1 MNMSRRIVSFAAA
14 AVVACA
20 ICGCEDAVTMEN
32 YEQLEQGMTLSE
44 VESIMGGAGE
54 DQTMGGVG
62 IGATGVEGQ
71 AATESVYV
79 WSEGDA
85 QIIATFRNGKMHGK
99 RQVGLE

>member
-1 MNMSRRIVSFAAA
+1 MNTSRRFVSLAAA
-14 AVVACA
+14 AIVACA
-20 ICGCEDAVTMEN
+20 LVACESAVTMEN
-32 YEQLEQGMTLSE
+32 YERIEKGMTLSE
-44 VESIMGGAGE
+44 VETIMGGRGE

-85 QIIATFRNGKMHGK
+85 QIIVTFRDGKVYNA
-99 RQVGLE
+99 RPVNLE